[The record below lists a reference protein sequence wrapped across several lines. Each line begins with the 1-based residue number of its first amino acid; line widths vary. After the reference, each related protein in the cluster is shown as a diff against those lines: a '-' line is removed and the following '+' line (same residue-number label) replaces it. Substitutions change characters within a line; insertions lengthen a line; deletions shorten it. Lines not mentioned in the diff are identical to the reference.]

1 MMNDDE
7 NEIVSVSFSSSFAP
21 CACKNKKIQ
30 ILKTRLDFDAKFLE
44 TRKKKRDSL
53 RENKKRREKRAVA
66 IQNKK
71 NCYIQLST

>member
-30 ILKTRLDFDAKFLE
+30 ILKTLLDFDAKFLE
-44 TRKKKRDSL
+44 TR
-53 RENKKRREKRAVA
+53 EKRRE
-66 IQNKK
+66 I
-71 NCYIQLST
+71 L